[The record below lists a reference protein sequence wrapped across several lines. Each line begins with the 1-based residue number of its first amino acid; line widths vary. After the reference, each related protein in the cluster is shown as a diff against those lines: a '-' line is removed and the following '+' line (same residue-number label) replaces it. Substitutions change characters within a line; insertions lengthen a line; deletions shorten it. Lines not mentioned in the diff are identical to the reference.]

1 MSEEL
6 TEMQKTTLE
15 QLSEGSATPQEPGT
29 EVQTAFLVVLH
40 ENGQWSAHADFMDL
54 DYVPKRQAHM
64 DDFVAG
70 AANISM
76 SCQVQQSAMHTLI
89 AMNQQAQAMQQQ
101 MEAQKIA
108 QGLDL
113 SHLRK

>member
-1 MSEEL
+1 MNEL
-6 TEMQKTTLE
+6 SPEQMTTLDALASQE
-15 QLSEGSATPQEPGT
+15 PQEAGT
-29 EVQTAFLVVLH
+29 EVQTAFLVVQH
-40 ENGQWSAHADFMDL
+40 ENGQWSAHAEYDEL
-54 DYVPKRQAHM
+54 DYIPKRKAHM

-89 AMNQQAQAMQQQ
+89 MMNQQAQAMQQQ

>member
-1 MSEEL
+1 MTNGLSPEQ
-6 TEMQKTTLE
+6 MTTLE
-15 QLSEGSATPQEPGT
+15 GLTPQEPQEAGT
-29 EVQTAFLVVLH
+29 AVQTAFLVVLH
-40 ENGQWSAHADFMDL
+40 PNGQWSAHAEYDEL
-54 DYVPKRQAHM
+54 DYVPERKAHM

-70 AANISM
+70 AANIAM
-76 SCQVQQSAMHTLI
+76 SCQVQQAAMHTMI
-89 AMNQQAQAMQQQ
+89 MMNQQAQAMQQQ

>member
-1 MSEEL
+1 MTEL
-6 TEMQKTTLE
+6 TQE
-15 QLSEGSATPQEPGT
+15 QLDTLNDLAQASEATGT
-29 EVQTAFLVVLH
+29 AVQTAFLVVLH
-40 ENGQWSAHADFMDL
+40 DTGQWSAHADYEDL
-54 DYVPKRQAHM
+54 DYIPARKAHM

-76 SCQVQQSAMHTLI
+76 SCQVQQSAMHTMI
-89 AMNQQAQAMQQQ
+89 MMNQQAQAIQQQ

-108 QGLDL
+108 KGLDL

>member
-1 MSEEL
+1 MKNEL
-6 TEMQKTTLE
+6 SPEQMTTLDE
-15 QLSEGSATPQEPGT
+15 LAAQEPQEAGT
-29 EVQTAFLVVLH
+29 PVTTAFLVVQH
-40 ENGQWSAHADFMDL
+40 ESGQWSAHADWEEL
-54 DYVPKRQAHM
+54 DYVPKRKAHM

-70 AANISM
+70 AANITV
-76 SCQVQQSAMHTLI
+76 SCQVQQSAMHTLM
-89 AMNQQAQAMQQQ
+89 AMNQQAQAIQQQ

>member
-1 MSEEL
+1 MTNGLSPEQ
-6 TEMQKTTLE
+6 MTTLE
-15 QLSEGSATPQEPGT
+15 GLTPQEPQEAGT
-29 EVQTAFLVVLH
+29 AVQTAFLVVLH
-40 ENGQWSAHADFMDL
+40 PNGQWSAHAEYDEL
-54 DYVPKRQAHM
+54 DYVPERKAHM

-76 SCQVQQSAMHTLI
+76 SCQVQQAAMHTMI
-89 AMNQQAQAMQQQ
+89 MMNQQAQAMQQQ

>member
-1 MSEEL
+1 MSEGL
-6 TEMQKTTLE
+6 TDMQKTTLE
-15 QLSEGSATPQEPGT
+15 ELSEGTADAPTP
-29 EVQTAFLVVLH
+29 VQTAFLVVLH
-40 ENGQWSAHADFMDL
+40 DNGQWSAHADYNEID
-54 DYVPKRQAHM
+54 VAPKRKAHM

-76 SCQVQQSAMHTLI
+76 SCQIQQSAMHTLLM
-89 AMNQQAQAMQQQ
+89 MNQQAQAMQQQ

>member
-1 MSEEL
+1 MTNL
-6 TEMQKTTLE
+6 TPEQMTTLDALAAE
-15 QLSEGSATPQEPGT
+15 EPQEDGT
-29 EVQTAFLVVLH
+29 AVQTAFLVVLH
-40 ENGQWSAHADFMDL
+40 ENGQWSAHSDFMDL
-54 DYVPKRQAHM
+54 DYIPQRKAHM